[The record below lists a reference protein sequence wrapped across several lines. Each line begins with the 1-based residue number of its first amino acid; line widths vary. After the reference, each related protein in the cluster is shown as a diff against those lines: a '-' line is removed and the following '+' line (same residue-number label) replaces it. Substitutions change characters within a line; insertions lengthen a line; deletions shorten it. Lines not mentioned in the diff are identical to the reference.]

1 MNIDWVRK
9 YCMQMP
15 HTTESLQWGDDLV
28 FKIGG
33 KIFAVLVLELARVW
47 LSFKCTP
54 EEFAELTE
62 RAGIIPAPYLA
73 RYYWVALETY
83 EALGAPELERLL
95 RGSYERVLENL
106 PRKTR
111 AALAQAAPS
120 NAKIKSTNKR
130 RPRRRAR

>member
-1 MNIDWVRK
+1 MDIDWVRE

-15 HTTESLQWGDDLV
+15 HATESLQWDDDLV

-33 KIFAVLVLELARVW
+33 KMFAALVLKPAPVW

-62 RAGIIPAPYLA
+62 RAGIIPAPYSA
-73 RYYWVALETY
+73 RYSWIALQTQ
-83 EALGAPELERLL
+83 EALSKNELERLL
-95 RGSYERVLENL
+95 RSSYEMVLEKL

-111 AALAQAAPS
+111 AALTEARSSRTEA
-120 NAKIKSTNKR
+120 KSTNKR
-130 RPRRRAR
+130 RPRRKAR